1 MESLLSVIYVGC
13 VGAITRNLVQM
24 KLQVDYE
31 EELKQYREYDL
42 SYEKIKTD
50 VDNLSADGQ
59 FIILANLAA
68 EKSAQ

>member
-1 MESLLSVIYVGC
+1 MESLLGVIYFGC
-13 VGAITRNLVQM
+13 VGAITRNLINI

-50 VDNLSADGQ
+50 VDDLSADGQ

-68 EKSAQ
+68 QTKE